1 MTKRQ
6 KILSWIVFGIY
17 FAWLAWA
24 ILFKFSYP
32 GHPLPHGRSVEWIP
46 FAARDIEFR
55 QTAREMTENA
65 LIFVPLGVYIAALF
79 PKGSALA
86 HIGAGCAVSVLF
98 EALQFVFALG
108 ATDITDVLMNTAGCA
123 FGVLLWA
130 ILHRIFGKHAITVT
144 NVLGLA
150 AEVFFG
156 FMAAV
161 VLIYNH

>member
-17 FAWLAWA
+17 FAWLVWA

-55 QTAREMTENA
+55 QTAREMAENA

-108 ATDITDVLMNTAGCA
+108 
-123 FGVLLWA
+123 VLLWA

-156 FMAAV
+156 FMAALI
-161 VLIYNH
+161 LIYNH